1 MNDKIMYITNEAG
14 ETVEYEVI
22 LTYEH
27 PETKINYVIYKL
39 PEEQEEVLAARF
51 VEEGEGEG
59 SLSPIETEEE
69 YEMIEEILDAFLGE
83 EE

>member
-1 MNDKIMYITNEAG
+1 MDDNLMYITDENG
-14 ETVEYEVI
+14 ETTAYEVI

-39 PEEQEEVLAARF
+39 PEETEEVLAARF

-59 SLSPIETEEE
+59 SLEPIETEEE
-69 YEMIEEILDAFLGE
+69 YRMIEEVLGAFIGE